1 MNEIS
6 VPVLAGIIFAAIC
19 AVLLIAVGVMNIRS
33 GRKALERSRSEG
45 QVVAWHKQVLMLFG
59 LNNIVFACLLVLLT
73 LLIMIANPGVKYA
86 IIALIA
92 LLFLASI
99 VLVASCVSSAL
110 QTSRNLVSRP
120 GEKSQE

>member
-6 VPVLAGIIFAAIC
+6 VSVLAGIIFAAIC

-45 QVVAWHKQVLMLFG
+45 QVVAWHKQVLILFG
-59 LNNIVFACLLVLLT
+59 LNNIVFAGLLVLLT
-73 LLIMIANPGVKYA
+73 LLIMIANPGVKYT

-99 VLVASCVSSAL
+99 VLVARCVSSAL
-110 QTSRNLVSRP
+110 QTSRNLVSTRR
-120 GEKSQE
+120 EKS